1 MNEKERTA
9 SVSLA
14 ASLVLAVAKLAVG
27 LAIGSLAL
35 ITDALH
41 SCVDFLATGVT
52 LIAVRVADKPA
63 DASHPYGHGK
73 FENVAALGEA
83 ALLLLLAGGVM
94 VAAVGRIK
102 ISEPPPPLSLIAVA
116 VLLIEIIVNA
126 WRARALKRV
135 GRKTQ
140 SAALEADALHFASDV
155 FSSLAVLAGFGLIA
169 LGHSWG
175 DSAAA
180 IGVAAL
186 IAGLALR
193 LVTQTINALVD
204 RAPEGVAELL
214 QARIED
220 LAGVLGVAN
229 VRVRSVGASHFADVT
244 IDVPRSL
251 GLEQVAEVKE
261 QTVAAVRAVIAD
273 ADVTVQSQPVSPSNE
288 TVRERVLLVAQRER
302 AAVHHIT
309 VQHLNDRL
317 ALALD
322 LEVDGGLPLAEA
334 HAAADRLEAAIRRE
348 FGREAEI
355 AIHIEPLE
363 PEVSDVE
370 DMPEA
375 LRHSYIAAL
384 EEAAAQIDG
393 LSDIHN
399 VRLRRSARGAVL
411 VAHCRLGPNET
422 VESAHRRVD
431 DLERLV
437 RDRKPEIARIVI
449 HAEPMR

>member
-9 SVSLA
+9 FVSLA
-14 ASLVLAVAKLAVG
+14 ASLLLAAAKLAIG

-35 ITDALH
+35 VTDALH

-52 LIAVRVADKPA
+52 WMAVRVADKPA

-73 FENVAALGEA
+73 FENIASLGEA

-94 VAAVGRIK
+94 VTAVGRIR
-102 ISEPPPPLSLIAVA
+102 IGEPPPPLSLLAVA
-116 VLLIEIIVNA
+116 VLLVEIVINA

-140 SAALEADALHFASDV
+140 SAALEADSLHFASDV
-155 FSSLAVLAGFGLIA
+155 FSSLAVLAGFALIA
-169 LGHSWG
+169 FGYRTGNSV
-175 DSAAA
+175 AA
-180 IGVAAL
+180 IAVALLVAAL
-186 IAGLALR
+186 GLR
-193 LVTQTINALVD
+193 LVTHTINALVD
-204 RAPEGVAELL
+204 RAPEGVAELIA
-214 QARIED
+214 ARLED
-220 LAGVLGVAN
+220 LAGVLGVKN

-244 IDVPRSL
+244 IEVPRSL
-251 GLEQVAEVKE
+251 GLEQVTDVKE
-261 QTVAAVRAVIAD
+261 EAVAAVRAVIAN
-273 ADVTVQSQPVSPSNE
+273 ADVTVQSQPVSPTNE

-309 VQHLNDRL
+309 VQHLNNRL

-322 LEVDGGLPLAEA
+322 LEVEGNLPLADA
-334 HAAADRLEAAIRRE
+334 HRAADRLEAAIRRE

-355 AIHIEPLE
+355 EIHIEPLE
-363 PEVSDVE
+363 PELSDVE
-370 DMPEA
+370 DMPEG

-411 VAHCRLGPNET
+411 VAHCRLGPDET
-422 VESAHRRVD
+422 VESVHRRVD

-437 RDRKPEIARIVI
+437 RAMKPEIARIVI